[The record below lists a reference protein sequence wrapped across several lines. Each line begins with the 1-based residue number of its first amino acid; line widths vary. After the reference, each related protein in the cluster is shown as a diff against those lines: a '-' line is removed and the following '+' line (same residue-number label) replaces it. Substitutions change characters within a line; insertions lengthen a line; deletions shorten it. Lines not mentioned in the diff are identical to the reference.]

1 MFETESEIDD
11 PELLEL
17 LGEFL
22 QEAREGIAEVEPVL
36 LDLERSG
43 AQNTVE
49 VANRAFRFFH
59 SLKGTAAFLG
69 LEHVCRVTHAAESLL
84 GRYRDGSS
92 GPLGVAEVQLMLNAV
107 DVIRIMLDQVEI
119 DRTDAGTAT
128 AVDRLVTRLTA
139 AVEQSGVKPPPVAVF
154 SPPPALEE
162 EAAGP
167 ATAPMS
173 PPPAPAH
180 PIDEHDE
187 PATAANRSQGTN
199 QASSLRVDVG
209 KLDQLMNL
217 VGELIIAETM
227 VTRSPDVQGVGF
239 TGFQKSSLHLRRVT
253 RALQDVAMSLRMV
266 PIGATFRKMMR
277 LVRDVSAR
285 LDKKVALH
293 IEGED
298 TEVDKTVAE
307 QISDPLVHLLRN
319 ALDHGIEMPDARAA
333 SGKPPEATLRL
344 TAAHR
349 AGEVWITVEDDGRG
363 LNRERILAKGIER
376 GLVDPDRGELSDSE
390 VFDLLFQPGFST
402 AAAVTELSGRGVGLD
417 VVRKNVESMRGRV
430 EVTTRPGQGTTFIIR
445 IPLTLAIFDGM
456 IVRVGEVLYTIPL
469 RSMRES
475 IRPDRRALVQ
485 LPDGAELIRVRQRH
499 FPVLRLHRMHG
510 VPGAVEDPCLGILL
524 MVEDGDQTACIL
536 VDEVMGQQQ
545 TVVKGL
551 PAGVNTG
558 AGITGCTIMGNG
570 EISFIVDVGSM
581 LAATRARPTAVAVA

>member
-167 ATAPMS
+167 AAAPMS

-199 QASSLRVDVG
+199 
-209 KLDQLMNL
+209 
-217 VGELIIAETM
+217 
-227 VTRSPDVQGVGF
+227 
-239 TGFQKSSLHLRRVT
+239 
-253 RALQDVAMSLRMV
+253 
-266 PIGATFRKMMR
+266 
-277 LVRDVSAR
+277 
-285 LDKKVALH
+285 
-293 IEGED
+293 
-298 TEVDKTVAE
+298 
-307 QISDPLVHLLRN
+307 
-319 ALDHGIEMPDARAA
+319 
-333 SGKPPEATLRL
+333 
-344 TAAHR
+344 
-349 AGEVWITVEDDGRG
+349 
-363 LNRERILAKGIER
+363 
-376 GLVDPDRGELSDSE
+376 
-390 VFDLLFQPGFST
+390 
-402 AAAVTELSGRGVGLD
+402 
-417 VVRKNVESMRGRV
+417 
-430 EVTTRPGQGTTFIIR
+430 
-445 IPLTLAIFDGM
+445 
-456 IVRVGEVLYTIPL
+456 
-469 RSMRES
+469 
-475 IRPDRRALVQ
+475 
-485 LPDGAELIRVRQRH
+485 
-499 FPVLRLHRMHG
+499 
-510 VPGAVEDPCLGILL
+510 
-524 MVEDGDQTACIL
+524 
-536 VDEVMGQQQ
+536 
-545 TVVKGL
+545 
-551 PAGVNTG
+551 
-558 AGITGCTIMGNG
+558 
-570 EISFIVDVGSM
+570 
-581 LAATRARPTAVAVA
+581 

>member
-1 MFETESEIDD
+1 MLESEIDD

-43 AQNTVE
+43 AESTVE

-69 LEHVCRVTHAAESLL
+69 LDHVCRVTHAAESLL
-84 GRYRDGSS
+84 GRYRDGT
-92 GPLGVAEVQLMLNAV
+92 GGALGVAEVQLLLNAV

-119 DRTDAGTAT
+119 DRSDAGTAA
-128 AVDRLVTRLTA
+128 AVDRLVDRLLA
-139 AVEQSGVKPPPVAVF
+139 AVNRQSEAPTPAAPTVAPSPSAAPPP
-154 SPPPALEE
+154 
-162 EAAGP
+162 
-167 ATAPMS
+167 
-173 PPPAPAH
+173 
-180 PIDEHDE
+180 E
-187 PATAANRSQGTN
+187 PAEEREEGEAPVAAAHRNN
-199 QASSLRVDVG
+199 ASSLRVDVN

-227 VTRSPDVQGVGF
+227 VTRSPDVQGVSF

-285 LDKKVALH
+285 LDKRVSLH
-293 IEGED
+293 IDGED

-319 ALDHGIEMPDARAA
+319 ALDHGIELPDDRAA
-333 SGKPPEATLRL
+333 TGKPAEATLRL

-376 GLVDPDRGELSDSE
+376 GLVDPNRGELADAE
-390 VFDLLFQPGFST
+390 VYDLLFQPGFST

-430 EVTTRPGQGTTFIIR
+430 EVSTRPGQGTTFTIR

-456 IVRVGEVLYTIPL
+456 IVRVGAVLYTIPL

-485 LPDGAELIRVRQRH
+485 LPDGAELIRIRQRH
-499 FPVLRLHRMHG
+499 YPVLRLHRMHG
-510 VPGAVEDPCLGILL
+510 VPRAVEDPSEGILL

-545 TVVKGL
+545 TVVKSL
-551 PAGVNTG
+551 PAGVETG
-558 AGITGCTIMGNG
+558 VGITGCTIMGNG

-581 LAATRARPTAVAVA
+581 LGAMRQRAAA